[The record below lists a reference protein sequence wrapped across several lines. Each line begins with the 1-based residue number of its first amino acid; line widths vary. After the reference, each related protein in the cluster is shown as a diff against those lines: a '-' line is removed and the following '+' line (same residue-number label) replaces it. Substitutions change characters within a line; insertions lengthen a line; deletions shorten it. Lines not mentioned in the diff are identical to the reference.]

1 MRMRRMSSTTK
12 RIIGIFIAALVLV
25 ALLFLF
31 RPTIQGGTFAVL
43 APVWKVSDSLGDGV
57 FSIPAFFSSKA
68 NLSAQNRKLQQ
79 DLSASQASVLDRNEI
94 FEENLALKERMGRI
108 AQPNSAL
115 ASVLLRPPE
124 VPYDTLLIDIGEDAD
139 IEVGDRVAGH
149 GTLLIG
155 RVTEVWAHSARVT
168 LFSSPNEKYNGFLR
182 GDIPVEVIGQGG
194 GSLTM
199 QVPYEAKAKV
209 GDLVTLPSIESNTAS
224 VVEYIKQGQG
234 DSAVTAYL
242 RLPVNQLEL
251 RFVDVWR
258 SAR

>member
-1 MRMRRMSSTTK
+1 MRTRRLSTTTK
-12 RIIGIFIAALVLV
+12 RISVIFIGAFILVG
-25 ALLFLF
+25 LLFLF
-31 RPTIQGGTFAVL
+31 RPALQGGAFTVFI
-43 APVWKVSDSLGDGV
+43 PVWKVADSLGSSV
-57 FSIPAFFSSKA
+57 FSIPSYFSSKA
-68 NLSAQNRKLQQ
+68 GLSAQNRKLQQ
-79 DLSASQASVLDRNEI
+79 DLSASQASVLDRNQLY
-94 FEENLALKERMGRI
+94 EENLALKERMGRI
-108 AQPNSAL
+108 AVPNSAL

-139 IEVGDRVAGH
+139 IEVGDKVASH

-155 RVTEVWAHSARVT
+155 KITEVGAHFARVT

-182 GDIPVEVIGQGG
+182 GNIPVEVVGIGG
-194 GSLTM
+194 GSLMM
-199 QVPYEAKAKV
+199 QVPYEAKVKV

-224 VVEYIKQGQG
+224 VVEHIEPGQG

>member
-1 MRMRRMSSTTK
+1 MRARRMSLTAK
-12 RIIGIFIAALVLV
+12 RSVGIFVGALVLV
-25 ALLFLF
+25 TLLFLF
-31 RPTIQGGTFAVL
+31 RPTLQGGVFAVFT
-43 APVWKVSDSLGDGV
+43 PVWKVADSVGGGV
-57 FSIPAFFSSKA
+57 FSIPSYFLSKA
-68 NLSAQNRKLQQ
+68 SLSAQNRKLQQ
-79 DLSASQASVLDRNEI
+79 DLSASQASVLDRNQLY
-94 FEENLALKERMGRI
+94 EENLALKERLGRE
-108 AQPNSAL
+108 AQPNAAL
-115 ASVLLRPPE
+115 AAVLLRPPE

-139 IEVGDRVAGH
+139 IDVGDKVAGH

-155 RVTEVWAHSARVT
+155 KVTEVNAHSARVT

-182 GDIPVEVIGQGG
+182 GDIPVEVVGQGG
-194 GSLTM
+194 GSLMM
-199 QVPYEAKAKV
+199 QVPYEAKVKV

-224 VVEYIKQGQG
+224 VVEHIKPGQG